1 MFLSIFSF
9 HFYHLQGLVKKKE
22 RDNICIFQKRGRHFQ
37 GNEILI
43 HRKMKFSTKTGD
55 FQFII
60 ILHFAVEFMSGHFLL
75 KNCSLL
81 V

>member
-22 RDNICIFQKRGRHFQ
+22 RDNILSDFKICIFQKRGRHFQ

-43 HRKMKFSTKTGD
+43 HRK
-55 FQFII
+55 I
-60 ILHFAVEFMSGHFLL
+60 
-75 KNCSLL
+75 
-81 V
+81 

>member
-1 MFLSIFSF
+1 MFRSIFSF

-22 RDNICIFQKRGRHFQ
+22 RDNILSDFKICIFQKRGRHFQ

-55 FQFII
+55 F
-60 ILHFAVEFMSGHFLL
+60 
-75 KNCSLL
+75 NSLL
-81 V
+81 FYTSLWNLWADIFY